1 MEGVLSFPGLS
12 RYKEELQPLSEK
24 RGMGFFFLKLA
35 RIAKIF
41 ETNRGGANLP

>member
-24 RGMGFFFLKLA
+24 RGMGFFSKLA
-35 RIAKIF
+35 RIAQIF